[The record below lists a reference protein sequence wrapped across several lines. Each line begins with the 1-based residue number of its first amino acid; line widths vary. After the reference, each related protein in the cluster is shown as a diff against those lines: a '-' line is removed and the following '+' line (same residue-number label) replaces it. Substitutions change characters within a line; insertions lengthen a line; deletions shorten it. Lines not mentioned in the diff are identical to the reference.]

1 MCYNVVTLDMFL
13 IFNFRPIIIY
23 YWNTFLNM
31 EIGENEENNTTN
43 QEMSAKRLERVNALS
58 WSDPLE
64 SDPDKVLSRKTG
76 RNLSANEAKASD
88 FR

>member
-13 IFNFRPIIIY
+13 IFNFIPIIIY

-43 QEMSAKRLERVNALS
+43 HVTSAKRLERVNALS